1 MRQNIDL
8 NKGEKIESVLSPH
21 PLSFMKLQAVCIF
34 IVAWGIVT
42 FWLADYSAYK
52 SIFHSN
58 PWFPVILWGIVLL
71 IVGVIIALIS
81 IRWSIFFLYLAVFLG
96 GIGILVWQNLYSS
109 VVLFILIWSAIAA
122 IIGFLCVEVYRRS
135 HQYLITNQRLVFS
148 GGIFTKRTRFI
159 KYDKITEFNSE
170 QGVLGQILGFG
181 TIIPVSESGLG
192 LGSDKTFAGAGVG
205 GGSRLKVFG
214 FAGGGK
220 DVNTPRTR
228 SYYELYGVYP
238 FKDVLKMV
246 NEHHQETDITPYQK
260 EQVEF
265 QRQQVDIQ
273 KQMRDLL
280 KNQHGGGGGRVRRP
294 QASDEEELEEPE
306 EEPEPR
312 TVKTRRHKPQEAEP
326 EGGQAFGKDQVDIQ
340 EQMKELLKK
349 QRTIRAAP
357 VEVDDPQEKED
368 GDEAEAEEKPGSTG

>member
-8 NKGEKIESVLSPH
+8 NKGEKVESVLSPH
-21 PLSFMKLQAVCIF
+21 PLSFMRLQAVCIF
-34 IVAWGIVT
+34 LIVWGVVLG
-42 FWLADYSAYK
+42 WLVNFSAYK
-52 SIFHSN
+52 SLLTSN
-58 PWFPVILWGIVLL
+58 PWFPLIIWGIILL
-71 IVGVIIALIS
+71 IVGVIIALVT
-81 IRWSIFFLYLAVFLG
+81 IRWSIFFLYLAVFIG
-96 GIGILVWQNLYSS
+96 GVAIILWQNLISS
-109 VVLFILIWSAIAA
+109 SALFIPFYSAAA
-122 IIGFLCVEVYRRS
+122 SIVGFLCVEVYRRS
-135 HQYLITNQRLVFS
+135 HQYLITNQRLIFS
-148 GGIFTKRTRFI
+148 GGILTKRTRFI
-159 KYDKITEFNSE
+159 RYDKITEFNSE

-205 GGSRLKVFG
+205 GGSRLKLFG

-228 SYYELYGVYP
+228 SYYELFGVYP
-238 FKDVLKMV
+238 FKEILKIV
-246 NEHHQETDITPYQK
+246 NEHHQGTDITPYQK

-280 KNQHGGGGGRVRRP
+280 KRQTGGHSKRA
-294 QASDEEELEEPE
+294 ASGEEEIEEAE

-312 TVKTRRHKPQEAEP
+312 TSKAHRQKIQPVEEDQEPKGA
-326 EGGQAFGKDQVDIQ
+326 AFGKDQVDIQ

-349 QRTIRAAP
+349 QRSIRTAS
-357 VEVDDPQEKED
+357 VETEETPDEEEEN
-368 GDEAEAEEKPGSTG
+368 EAEGEGKPGASG